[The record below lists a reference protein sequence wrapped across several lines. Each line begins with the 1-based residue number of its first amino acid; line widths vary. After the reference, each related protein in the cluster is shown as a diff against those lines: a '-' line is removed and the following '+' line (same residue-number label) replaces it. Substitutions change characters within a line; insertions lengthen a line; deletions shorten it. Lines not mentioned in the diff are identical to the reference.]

1 MPTLPLMMNAIEIAE
16 PGGAEKMALVR
27 RDVPVP
33 GVGEVLIKVAAA
45 GVNRPDILQREGK
58 YSPPPG
64 ASDIL
69 GLEVAGRVVAHGP
82 DMTTPDVSASD
93 VAAPKIGDDV
103 MALLGGGGYAEYCTA
118 PAVLTLPVPTGL
130 TMIEA
135 AAIPETFAT
144 VWTNVFD
151 HAALKAGEVFLVHG
165 GTSGIG
171 TTAIQLARHFGATVL
186 TTAGSPEKCAFC
198 EDLGAALAVPYREQD
213 FVATVK
219 EFTKGRGVDVI
230 LDMVGGD
237 YIQRN
242 LNCLGTEGRLVQIAF
257 LKGARV
263 EINLMRLLLKRL
275 TLSGS
280 VLRSRTI
287 EEKAA
292 ILATLRERV
301 WPLFETTQLR
311 PVLDQTYALGDAG
324 DAHRRMES
332 SQQIGKIVLFP

>member
-1 MPTLPLMMNAIEIAE
+1 MSNLPSTMNAIEIAE
-16 PGGAEKMALVR
+16 PGGPEKMALGR
-27 RDVPVP
+27 RDVPTP

-45 GVNRPDILQREGK
+45 GINRPDIIQREGH
-58 YSPPPG
+58 YAPPPG

-69 GLEVAGRVVAHGP
+69 GLEVAGQVVAHGP
-82 DMTTPDVSASD
+82 DVTGPN
-93 VAAPKIGDDV
+93 IGDDV
-103 MALLGGGGYAEYCTA
+103 MALLGGGGYAEYCLA
-118 PAVLTLPVPTGL
+118 PAALTLPVPTGL

-135 AAIPETFAT
+135 AAVPETFAT

-198 EDLGAALAVPYREQD
+198 KELGAALAVSYREQD
-213 FVATVK
+213 FVAAVK

-242 LNCLGTEGRLVQIAF
+242 LNCLGTEGRIVQIAF
-257 LKGARV
+257 LKGAKV

-280 VLRSRTI
+280 VLRSRSI

-292 ILATLRERV
+292 ILAALRTQV
-301 WPLFETTQLR
+301 WPLLETKQLR
-311 PVLDQTYALGDAG
+311 PVLDRTYALGEAA

-332 SQQIGKIVLFP
+332 SQHIGKIVLTP

>member
-1 MPTLPLMMNAIEIAE
+1 MPNLPLMMNAIEIAE
-16 PGGAEKMALVR
+16 PGGPEKMALVR
-27 RDVPVP
+27 RAVPTP
-33 GVGEVLIKVAAA
+33 DVGEVLIKVAAA
-45 GVNRPDILQREGK
+45 GINRPDILQREGN
-58 YSPPPG
+58 YAPPPG

-82 DMTTPDVSASD
+82 DVS
-93 VAAPKIGDDV
+93 APKIGDDV

-118 PAVLTLPVPTGL
+118 PAVLTLPVPACL
-130 TMIEA
+130 TMVEA

-171 TTAIQLARHFGATVL
+171 TTAIQLARYFGATVL

-311 PVLDQTYALGDAG
+311 PVLDQTYALGDAA

-332 SQQIGKIVLFP
+332 SQHIGKIVLIP

>member
-1 MPTLPLMMNAIEIAE
+1 MPNLPLMMNAIEIAE
-16 PGGAEKMALVR
+16 PGGPEKMALVR
-27 RDVPVP
+27 RAVPTP
-33 GVGEVLIKVAAA
+33 DVGEVLIKVAAA
-45 GVNRPDILQREGK
+45 GINRPDILQREGH
-58 YSPPPG
+58 YAPPPG

-82 DMTTPDVSASD
+82 DVS
-93 VAAPKIGDDV
+93 APKIGDDV

-118 PAVLTLPVPTGL
+118 PAVLTLPVPAGL
-130 TMIEA
+130 TMVEA

-151 HAALKAGEVFLVHG
+151 HAALKTGEVFLVHG

-171 TTAIQLARHFGATVL
+171 TTAIQLARYFGATVL

-198 EDLGAALAVPYREQD
+198 ETLGAALAVPYREQD
-213 FVATVK
+213 FVAAVK

-263 EINLMRLLLKRL
+263 EINMMRLLLKRL

-292 ILATLRERV
+292 ILATLREQV

-311 PVLDQTYALGDAG
+311 PVLDQTYALGDAA

-332 SQQIGKIVLFP
+332 SQHIGKIVLIP